1 MNISIVCAGKLKE
14 DYLKAAEKEYLK
26 RLSSYAR
33 IKIVEVRER
42 DDPLR
47 EGEDIL
53 KKLRDDTQVVALD
66 LKGQSFSSE
75 ELADYIDALAL
86 KGASNISF
94 VIGGS
99 LGLSREVRE
108 RADILLSFSKL
119 TFPHQLIR
127 IFLLEQVYRSFKII
141 KNEPYHK

>member
-26 RLSSYAR
+26 RLSPYAR

-99 LGLSREVRE
+99 LGLSQEVRE